1 MSRAVVVGMT
11 EVRTQQSG
19 RLEDVS
25 PLDLLQSLGIYRR
38 AGHVVFD
45 HPYGRS
51 QLWFEGGA
59 IVDAQSGA
67 LQGTA
72 AVYRIATHDR
82 GEYRVEVTGEPRP
95 RTIERSGS
103 GLVFEAA
110 RRLDEG
116 QRFRTRLPVIEAVL
130 VRAEAAAIFAPTEDH
145 RRVAALLE
153 AGATLGEVLE
163 RSPLGEL
170 ETLQWI
176 AELVEAG
183 RLRATGVVRSAE
195 PTASEG
201 PVASEGLVAAAAW
214 PLGLEASQPFVPSPT
229 FASHDALDVAPT
241 SRRRWWIHA
250 SVGAA
255 MAAAITLAI
264 VGSRAEAPVVGGG
277 GPVTVID
284 ATKPRFALPDDVDS
298 RERTLTVG
306 VSPTVQPAALVRG
319 DRAGLPSSLP
329 ASTAASVS
337 ESKVAREPQRTARSR
352 ASGATPT
359 VRPEVR
365 SKPAERPADAASLL
379 AEARR
384 AYAAGQGEAA
394 YRLAARS
401 QRLLPTGDAAEL
413 MTLAACQQ
421 QRPDAAAEAL
431 RAVPLLRRGSVR
443 STCKQAHGVRIKVLR
458 GR

>member
-1 MSRAVVVGMT
+1 MM

-51 QLWFEGGA
+51 QLWFEAGA
-59 IVDAQSGA
+59 IVDAESGA
-67 LQGTA
+67 LRGTA
-72 AVYRIATHDR
+72 AVHRIATHDR
-82 GEYRVEVTGEPRP
+82 GEYRVEVTGEPHA

-116 QRFRTRLPVIEAVL
+116 QRLRTRLPAIEVVL
-130 VRAEAAAIFAPTEDH
+130 VRAEAAAIHAPTEEH
-145 RRVAALLE
+145 RRVATLLE

-183 RLRATGVVRSAE
+183 RLRGTGVLRPPA
-195 PTASEG
+195 P
-201 PVASEGLVAAAAW
+201 PASEGLAAAAPW
-214 PLGLEASQPFVPSPT
+214 PHGLEPASQPFVPSPSFT
-229 FASHDALDVAPT
+229 SHEALGVAPT
-241 SRRRWWIHA
+241 SRWRWWIHA
-250 SVGAA
+250 TVGAA
-255 MAAAITLAI
+255 MAAAITLVV
-264 VGSRAEAPVVGGG
+264 VGSRTEVAPLAAGGD
-277 GPVTVID
+277 VTVID
-284 ATKPRFALPDDVDS
+284 ATKPRFALPDDDDS
-298 RERTLTVG
+298 HGRALTVG
-306 VSPTVQPAALVRG
+306 ASPVVDAAAPARG
-319 DRAGLPSSLP
+319 DRAKLSAGSPPMPLP
-329 ASTAASVS
+329 AQEGKAA
-337 ESKVAREPQRTARSR
+337 AREPQRAARSR
-352 ASGATPT
+352 SGGVVPT
-359 VRPEVR
+359 VHPEARPE
-365 SKPAERPADAASLL
+365 PTERPADATSLL

-384 AYAAGQGEAA
+384 AYAAGQGATA

-401 QRLLPTGDAAEL
+401 QALRPTGDAAEV

-421 QRPDAAAEAL
+421 HRPDTAAEAL

-443 STCKQAHGVRIKVLR
+443 STCKQAHGVRIKGSSR
-458 GR
+458 PRRR

>member
-1 MSRAVVVGMT
+1 MT

-116 QRFRTRLPVIEAVL
+116 QRFRARLPVIEAVL
-130 VRAEAAAIFAPTEDH
+130 VRTEAAAIFAPTDEH

-183 RLRATGVVRSAE
+183 RLRATGAVRSAE
-195 PTASEG
+195 TRASEG
-201 PVASEGLVAAAAW
+201 PVASEGLAAATPW

-229 FASHDALDVAPT
+229 FASREALDVAPA

-264 VGSRAEAPVVGGG
+264 VGSRAEAPVVAAG

-306 VSPTVQPAALVRG
+306 TSPTVQPATLVHG
-319 DRAGLPSSLP
+319 DRAGLPSSVP
-329 ASTAASVS
+329 QAPEPSRGGKAA
-337 ESKVAREPQRTARSR
+337 AHEPQRAVRSR
-352 ASGATPT
+352 STDAAPT
-359 VRPEVR
+359 VRPEAR
-365 SKPAERPADAASLL
+365 REPAEPPADAASLL

-384 AYAAGQGEAA
+384 AYAAGQGATA

-401 QRLLPTGDAAEL
+401 QALRPTADAAEV

-421 QRPDAAAEAL
+421 HRLDAAAEAL
-431 RAVPLLRRGSVR
+431 RAVPLLRRGGVR